1 MIPIAR
7 PILGEEEKAL
17 VWSAMEAGQ
26 LAQGPRVAEFE
37 ERFAA
42 FIGAQ
47 HAIATSS
54 GTTAIHLAL
63 LAAEI
68 GEGDEVITVSFTFTA
83 SASAVLHAG
92 ARPVFIDVD
101 ASSFTMDPALIEAAL
116 TPRTRAIMPV
126 SLYGNPADMPAIVEV
141 ANRHGLL
148 VIEDACQAHGAEYF
162 SSKEGRWRKAG
173 SMGHAAA
180 FSFYPTKNMTTG
192 EGGMITTD
200 DPALAERARLLRQ
213 HGMRE
218 RYRPDILGYNFRM
231 TDIGASIGLAQLDK
245 LPAANE
251 RRRAIA
257 DRYDREL
264 TGVVTPERRPN
275 SEHAFHQYTLRV
287 AQRDRFMSRLAEL
300 GVGANIYY
308 PVPVHR
314 QTPFLEVAGQ
324 PLLPTTEMLT
334 EQILSIPIYPNLTDD
349 EVAVI
354 IDSVNRVAGEI
365 GERLPI
371 E

>member
-7 PILGEEEKAL
+7 PTLGEEEKAL

-42 FIGAQ
+42 FVRAP
-47 HAIATSS
+47 HAVAVSS

-63 LAAEI
+63 LAAGI

-83 SASAVLHAG
+83 SASAILHAG
-92 ARPVFIDVD
+92 ARPVFVDVD
-101 ASSFTMDPALIEAAL
+101 PVTFTMDPSQIEAAL

-126 SLYGNPADMPAIVEV
+126 SLYGNPADMPVIMQMAQ
-141 ANRHGLL
+141 RHGLL
-148 VIEDACQAHGAEYF
+148 VIEDACQAHGA
-162 SSKEGRWRKAG
+162 SLEGTRSGAWG
-173 SMGHAAA
+173 TGV

-192 EGGMITTD
+192 EGGIITTD
-200 DPALAERARLLRQ
+200 DAALAERARLLRQ
-213 HGMRE
+213 HGIMRE
-218 RYRPDILGYNFRM
+218 RYRPEMLGYNFRM
-231 TDIGASIGLAQLDK
+231 TDIGASIGLAQLEK
-245 LPAANE
+245 LPAANA

-264 TGVVTPERRPN
+264 SGVITPQRRAN

-287 AQRDRFMSRLAEL
+287 PERDRFLGRLADL
-300 GVGANIYY
+300 GVGANVYY

-314 QTPFLEVAGQ
+314 QTPFLEIAGQ
-324 PLLPTTEMLT
+324 PLLPATEMLT

-349 EVAVI
+349 EVDTIIAAV
-354 IDSVNRVAGEI
+354 NQVAGEI
-365 GERLPI
+365 GEPVPM

>member
-7 PILGEEEKAL
+7 PVLGEEEKAL

-26 LAQGPRVAEFE
+26 LAQGARVAEFE
-37 ERFAA
+37 ERFAR
-42 FIGAQ
+42 FVGAE
-47 HAIATSS
+47 HAVAVSS

-63 LAAEI
+63 LAAGI
-68 GEGDEVITVSFTFTA
+68 GAGDEVITVSFTFTA
-83 SASAVLHAG
+83 SASGILHAG

-101 ASSFTMDPALIEAAL
+101 PVSFTMDPAQIEAAI
-116 TPRTRAIMPV
+116 TPRTRAVMPV
-126 SLYGNPADMPAIVEV
+126 SLYGNPADLPAIMEI
-141 ANRHGLL
+141 ANRHGLRL
-148 VIEDACQAHGAEYF
+148 IEDACQAHGA
-162 SSKEGRWRKAG
+162 SLDRRRSGAWGTAV
-173 SMGHAAA
+173 

-200 DPALAERARLLRQ
+200 DAELAERASLLRA

-218 RYRPDILGYNFRM
+218 RYKPEMLGYNFRM
-231 TDIGASIGLAQLDK
+231 TDLGASIGLAQLDK
-245 LPAANE
+245 LPAANA

-264 TGVVTPERRPN
+264 QGVMTPQRRPN
-275 SEHAFHQYTLRV
+275 AEHAFHQYTLRV
-287 AQRDRFMSRLAEL
+287 AQRDRFLARLAEL
-300 GVGANIYY
+300 GVGANVYY

-324 PLLPTTEMLT
+324 PLLPVTEMLT
-334 EQILSIPIYPNLTDD
+334 DQIISIPVYPNLTDD
-349 EVAVI
+349 EVTTIIGAV
-354 IDSVNRVAGEI
+354 NQVAGEI
-365 GERLPI
+365 GERLPS

>member
-1 MIPIAR
+1 MGDNVIPIAR
-7 PILGEEEKAL
+7 PVLGGEEKAL

-26 LAQGPRVAEFE
+26 LAQGARVAEFE
-37 ERFAA
+37 ERFAE
-42 FIGAQ
+42 FIGAP
-47 HAIATSS
+47 HAVAVSS

-63 LAAEI
+63 LAAGI
-68 GEGDEVITVSFTFTA
+68 GQGDEVITVSFTFTA

-92 ARPVFIDVD
+92 ARPTFIDVE
-101 ASSFTMDPALIEAAL
+101 AVSFTIDPWQLEAAI

-126 SLYGNPADMPAIVEV
+126 SLYGNPADMVAVMEV
-141 ANRHGLL
+141 AGRYGLL
-148 VIEDACQAHGAEYF
+148 VIEDACQAHGA
-162 SSKEGRWRKAG
+162 SLDGRRSGAWG
-173 SMGHAAA
+173 TGV

-200 DPALAERARLLRQ
+200 DAGLADQARLLRQ

-218 RYRPDILGYNFRM
+218 RYRPEILGYNFRM
-231 TDIGASIGLAQLDK
+231 TDLAASIGLAQLEK
-245 LPAANE
+245 LPAANA

-264 TGVVTPERRPN
+264 SGLATPQRTPN
-275 SEHAFHQYTLRV
+275 AEHVFHQYTMRV
-287 AQRDRFMSRLAEL
+287 AQRDRFLARLTEL
-300 GVGANIYY
+300 GIGANVYY

-314 QTPFLEVAGQ
+314 QAPFLEAAGH
-324 PLLPTTEMLT
+324 PLLPVTEMLT

-349 EVAVI
+349 EVGTI
-354 IDSVNRVAGEI
+354 IDAVNRVAGEI

>member
-7 PILGEEEKAL
+7 PVLGEEEKAL

-37 ERFAA
+37 RRFAE
-42 FIGAQ
+42 FIGAE
-47 HAIATSS
+47 HAVAVSS

-63 LAAEI
+63 LAAGI
-68 GEGDEVITVSFTFTA
+68 GPGDEVITVSFTFTA
-83 SASAVLHAG
+83 SASAILHAG

-101 ASSFTMDPALIEAAL
+101 PVSFTMDPSLIEAAI
-116 TPRTRAIMPV
+116 TPRTRAVMPV
-126 SLYGNPADMPAIVEV
+126 SLYGNPANLPAISEI
-141 ANRHGLL
+141 ARRHGLL
-148 VIEDACQAHGAEYF
+148 LLEDACQAHGA
-162 SSKEGRWRKAG
+162 SLEGRRSGAWGTAV
-173 SMGHAAA
+173 

-200 DPALAERARLLRQ
+200 DAELAERASLLRA

-218 RYRPDILGYNFRM
+218 RYKPDILGYNFRM
-231 TDIGASIGLAQLDK
+231 TDLGASIGLAQLDK
-245 LPAANE
+245 LPAANA
-251 RRRAIA
+251 RRRTIA

-264 TGVVTPERRPN
+264 RGVMTPQRRPN
-275 SEHAFHQYTLRV
+275 AEHAFHQYTLRV
-287 AQRDRFMSRLAEL
+287 AQRDRFLARLAEL
-300 GVGANIYY
+300 GVGANVYY

-324 PLLPTTEMLT
+324 PLLPATEMLT
-334 EQILSIPIYPNLTDD
+334 EQILSIPVYPNLTDD
-349 EVAVI
+349 EVGTIIGAVNQAA
-354 IDSVNRVAGEI
+354 DEI
-365 GERLPI
+365 GERLPS

>member
-7 PILGEEEKAL
+7 PRLGEEEKAL

-37 ERFAA
+37 EHFAA
-42 FIGAQ
+42 FVGAQ
-47 HAIATSS
+47 HAIAVSS

-63 LAAEI
+63 LAAGI
-68 GEGDEVITVSFTFTA
+68 GEGDEVVTVSFTFTA

-92 ARPVFIDVD
+92 ARPVFVDVD
-101 ASSFTMDPALIEAAL
+101 PTSFTMDPAQIEAAL

-126 SLYGNPADMPAIVEV
+126 SLYGNPADMPAIMEV
-141 ANRHGLL
+141 AKRHGLL
-148 VIEDACQAHGAEYF
+148 VIEDACQAHGA
-162 SSKEGRWRKAG
+162 SLDGTRSGAWG
-173 SMGHAAA
+173 TGV

-200 DPALAERARLLRQ
+200 DAALAERALLLRQ
-213 HGMRE
+213 HGIMRE
-218 RYRPDILGYNFRM
+218 RYRPEILGYNFRM
-231 TDIGASIGLAQLDK
+231 TDIGASIGLAQLEK
-245 LPAANE
+245 LPAANK

-264 TGVVTPERRPN
+264 SGVMAPLRRAN

-287 AQRDRFMSRLAEL
+287 AERDRFLARLAEL
-300 GVGANIYY
+300 GVGGNIYY

-314 QTPFLEVAGQ
+314 QTPFLDVAGH
-324 PLLPTTEMLT
+324 PLLPMTEMLT
-334 EQILSIPIYPNLTDD
+334 EQILSIPIYPNLTDA
-349 EVAVI
+349 EVDTIIQAV
-354 IDSVNRVAGEI
+354 NQVAGEI
-365 GERLPI
+365 GERLPM

>member
-7 PILGEEEKAL
+7 PVLGEEEKAL
-17 VWSAMEAGQ
+17 VWSAMQAGQ

-42 FIGAQ
+42 FIGAP
-47 HAIATSS
+47 HAVAVSS

-63 LAAEI
+63 LAAGI
-68 GEGDEVITVSFTFTA
+68 GGGDEVVTVSFTFTA
-83 SASAVLHAG
+83 SASAILHAG
-92 ARPVFIDVD
+92 ARPVFVDIDP
-101 ASSFTMDPALIEAAL
+101 ASFTMDPSLIEAAL

-126 SLYGNPADMPAIVEV
+126 SLYGNPPDMPAVMEV
-141 ANRHGLL
+141 ASRHGLL
-148 VIEDACQAHGAEYF
+148 VIEDACQAHGA
-162 SSKEGRWRKAG
+162 SLNGRRSGAWSTAV
-173 SMGHAAA
+173 

-200 DPALAERARLLRQ
+200 DGELAERARLLRQ

-218 RYRPDILGYNFRM
+218 RYRPEILGYNFRM

-245 LPAANE
+245 LPAANA

-264 TGVVTPERRPN
+264 TGVATPPRRPN
-275 SEHAFHQYTLRV
+275 TEHAFHQYTLRV
-287 AQRDRFMSRLAEL
+287 AQRDRFLSRLAEL
-300 GVGANIYY
+300 GVGANVYY

-314 QTPFLEVAGQ
+314 QTPFLAVAGQ

-334 EQILSIPIYPNLTDD
+334 DQILSIPVYPNLTDD
-349 EVAVI
+349 EVGTI
-354 IDSVNRVAGEI
+354 IDAVNRVSGEI
-365 GERLPI
+365 GERLPM